1 MDKLAFSF
9 HVSLLLSVELEKVYS
24 KIDEFRSVN
33 FLFELF
39 EFERAITVEN
49 LTSEFEQKNRLI
61 PSLQYTRCIG
71 VIQKAV

>member
-61 PSLQYTRCIG
+61 PSLQYTHCIG